1 MEVAVNLAAEGVS
14 MHRGE
19 RSAATKM
26 AANSGDIFLM
36 LIQNL
41 IDGTDVQITEGMT
54 NLLSSQSGVDE
65 DENLLAGFAGMLL
78 QNPENIPVD
87 ILNLLSEGEG
97 QNGEVL
103 EKTSGVKDN
112 AAALAALKLMS
123 MFKDT
128 DAQLNMP
135 KSEAIGNQ
143 LEESL
148 KTDSKLNLNTETK
161 LTQAAQTELEN
172 VLSKTEISYTE
183 QGVKTADVLGERQFR
198 NAVDEV
204 RQRLGANTE
213 TDESKQT
220 DEIDVDSLGAN
231 KPNNIFEYELKAA
244 TEKKT
249 DSVFGQTLAEQVK
262 ESVNENIALGNK
274 EFTMKLKPASLGE
287 VTVRLI
293 EKDGK
298 TVLDITT
305 ATAATAKKINEDI
318 AALRDAVRPMA
329 VEVHEATTQRTE
341 ASTQSELNQQFNMFS
356 QQQQLDGQRHSAN
369 QFSGA
374 ERTQRAGSSDFAE
387 AIVENQQE
395 LRVTL
400 ESELDTYV

>member
-19 RSAATKM
+19 RSATATR

-41 IDGTDVQITEGMT
+41 IDNTDVQITEGMT
-54 NLLSSQSGVDE
+54 ELLSSQSGVDE

-87 ILNLLSEGEG
+87 ILNLLSEGET
-97 QNGEVL
+97 QNGGIL
-103 EKTSGVKDN
+103 EAISGNKDN
-112 AAALAALKLMS
+112 GAAALAAVKLMS
-123 MFKDT
+123 LFRDENGKLILP
-128 DAQLNMP
+128 Q
-135 KSEAIGNQ
+135 SETLLPNGESGSNAGEEKANQ
-143 LEESL
+143 AVQTAFENALL
-148 KTDSKLNLNTETK
+148 KTEVTE
-161 LTQAAQTELEN
+161 
-172 VLSKTEISYTE
+172 VSYTE
-183 QGVKTADVLGERQFR
+183 QGVKAADVLGERQFR
-198 NAVDEV
+198 SAIDEV
-204 RQRLGANTE
+204 KQSLGAEGAKDDGKKT
-213 TDESKQT
+213 S
-220 DEIDVDSLGAN
+220 EIDVDALGAN
-231 KPNNIFEYELKAA
+231 KPNNIFEYGLKTAA
-244 TEKKT
+244 EKKPNE
-249 DSVFGQTLAEQVK
+249 VFGQSLAEQVK

-287 VTVRLI
+287 VTVKLI

-305 ATAATAKKINEDI
+305 ATAETAKKINEDI

-329 VEVHEATTQRTE
+329 VEVHEATTHRTE

-356 QQQQLDGQRHSAN
+356 QQQQLDGQRHGAY
-369 QFSGA
+369 QFGGTERA
-374 ERTQRAGSSDFAE
+374 ERAISDDFAE

-395 LRVTL
+395 RRTAL

>member
-19 RSAATKM
+19 RSATTTR

-41 IDGTDVQITEGMT
+41 IDNTDVQITEGMT
-54 NLLSSQSGVDE
+54 ELLSSQSGVDE

-87 ILNLLSEGEG
+87 ILNLLSEGET
-97 QNGEVL
+97 QNGGIL
-103 EKTSGVKDN
+103 EAISGNKDN
-112 AAALAALKLMS
+112 GAAALAAVKLMS
-123 MFKDT
+123 LFRDDNGKLILP
-128 DAQLNMP
+128 Q
-135 KSEAIGNQ
+135 SETLLPNGESGSNAGEEKANQ
-143 LEESL
+143 AVQTAFENALL
-148 KTDSKLNLNTETK
+148 KTEVTE
-161 LTQAAQTELEN
+161 
-172 VLSKTEISYTE
+172 VSYTE
-183 QGVKTADVLGERQFR
+183 QGVKAADVLGERQFR
-198 NAVDEV
+198 SAIDEV
-204 RQRLGANTE
+204 KQSLGAEGAKDDGKKT
-213 TDESKQT
+213 S
-220 DEIDVDSLGAN
+220 EIDVDALGAN
-231 KPNNIFEYELKAA
+231 KPNSIFEYGLKTAA
-244 TEKKT
+244 EKKPNE
-249 DSVFGQTLAEQVK
+249 VFGQSLAEQVK

-287 VTVRLI
+287 VTVKLI

-305 ATAATAKKINEDI
+305 ATAETAKKINEDI

-329 VEVHEATTQRTE
+329 VEVHEATTHRTE

-356 QQQQLDGQRHSAN
+356 QQQQLDGQRHGAY
-369 QFSGA
+369 QFGGTERA
-374 ERTQRAGSSDFAE
+374 ERAISDDFAE

-395 LRVTL
+395 RRTAL